1 MGAVQF
7 HQSKALSD
15 WMKDEKWPTE
25 LPVRPCIGD
34 LIYSNVKRK
43 NGRALARISA
53 VLFRDGQMIAVL
65 DARLDDAAEAQ
76 NEYKALFEEHL

>member
-1 MGAVQF
+1 MGAVIF
-7 HQSKALSD
+7 KPSKALSE
-15 WMKDEKWPTE
+15 WMKDERWPTE

-34 LIYSNVKRK
+34 LIYSNLKRK
-43 NGRALARISA
+43 NGRALARVSA

-65 DARLDDAAEAQ
+65 DARLDDIQEAQ